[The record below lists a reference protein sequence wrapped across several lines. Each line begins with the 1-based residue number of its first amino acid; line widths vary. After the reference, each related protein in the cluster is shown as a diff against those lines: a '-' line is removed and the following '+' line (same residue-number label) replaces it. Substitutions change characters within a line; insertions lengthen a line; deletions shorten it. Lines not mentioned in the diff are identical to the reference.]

1 MLFFAED
8 LKDYFSKYGDVVSCT
23 LKTEME
29 TKRSR
34 GFGFVVFT
42 SSDIVEKVIL
52 NLPCNQSL
60 TLFPGLETTNF

>member
-1 MLFFAED
+1 
-8 LKDYFSKYGDVVSCT
+8 
-23 LKTEME
+23 ME

-60 TLFPGLETTNF
+60 TLSRVGNNKFLRSISNQAGQDLIILVLF

>member
-1 MLFFAED
+1 
-8 LKDYFSKYGDVVSCT
+8 
-23 LKTEME
+23 ME

-52 NLPCNQSL
+52 NLPCQPITDSFSRVGNNKFLRSISNRAGQDL
-60 TLFPGLETTNF
+60 IILVLF